1 VKKNNEDE
9 LDFLENQIIHPLSNF
24 VHFEVVPTFQILV
37 KISNYI
43 QRKLHNMR
51 ENVVR
56 DICTEGGLEEFYYT
70 LKLII
75 SPYLPERSSI
85 ILNQVSNPTQ
95 YKNGETEHFILQIY
109 SYMTFTFHHAIALE
123 RKRIND
129 EKSMFMDFCDLS
141 YADNC
146 FWWYD
151 WPLQQLDQESEK
163 IKNLLQW
170 LEDVFDVGEDEDQ
183 VDLIKVSH
191 FPLDCYRRVL
201 EYFKNRF
208 QYLAQ
213 KYEYETNWVEGGDQ
227 MLQPRLLLLN
237 EKINVT
243 KNFIKDA
250 EVYFE
255 EKMQQILII
264 RRV

>member
-1 VKKNNEDE
+1 MMKN
-9 LDFLENQIIHPLSNF
+9 QCSWIF
-24 VHFEVVPTFQILV
+24 VIYH
-37 KISNYI
+37 
-43 QRKLHNMR
+43 M
-51 ENVVR
+51 
-56 DICTEGGLEEFYYT
+56 
-70 LKLII
+70 LII
-75 SPYLPERSSI
+75 VFGGMIGHYNNLIRNRKKI
-85 ILNQVSNPTQ
+85 I
-95 YKNGETEHFILQIY
+95 
-109 SYMTFTFHHAIALE
+109 
-123 RKRIND
+123 
-129 EKSMFMDFCDLS
+129 
-141 YADNC
+141 
-146 FWWYD
+146 
-151 WPLQQLDQESEK
+151 
-163 IKNLLQW
+163 NLLQW